1 MPAGLWHRD
10 CFKGGME
17 TNGMG
22 MGDGSLE
29 ILRMVVSLVIVL
41 GMMYAAYYW
50 LKRRGAMPG
59 TAQKRMRIVERL
71 PIDTRRSILLLQ
83 VDGEE
88 ILVGVGNDTL
98 SAIKTLKQGAGDEA

>member
-1 MPAGLWHRD
+1 
-10 CFKGGME
+10 ME

-29 ILRMVVSLVIVL
+29 IIRMVVSLVIVL

-50 LKRRGAMPG
+50 LKRRGRMPG
-59 TAQKRMRIVERL
+59 STQKRLRVIERL

-83 VDGEE
+83 IDGEE
-88 ILVGVGNDTL
+88 ILVGVGSDTI
-98 SAIKTLKQGAGDEA
+98 SPIKSLKQEVGNDEA